1 TFAQAFNSLGTTLFP
16 IAGSALI
23 LGSLASV
30 TADQLTGAELDAY
43 RTAESQAIVHGYL
56 GIAAA
61 LAIVAAAVWMF
72 RNRLK
77 GERHEASAG
86 LAGIDLLKR
95 PRFGFGALCI
105 FLYVGAEVSIGSL
118 IVSYLMQ

>member
-1 TFAQAFNSLGTTLFP
+1 MCFFFFKQK
-16 IAGSALI
+16 
-23 LGSLASV
+23 
-30 TADQLTGAELDAY
+30 TAYEMRISDWSSDVCSSDLAY
-43 RTAESQAIVHGYL
+43 RVAESQAIVHGYL

-61 LAIVAAAVWMF
+61 LAVVAAAVWLF

-86 LAGIDLLKR
+86 LAGFDLLKR

-105 FLYVGAEVSIGSL
+105 FLYVGAERSEEHTSELQSL
-118 IVSYLMQ
+118 MRISYAVFCLKKQ

>member
-1 TFAQAFNSLGTTLFP
+1 M
-16 IAGSALI
+16 
-23 LGSLASV
+23 
-30 TADQLTGAELDAY
+30 
-43 RTAESQAIVHGYL
+43 HGYL

-61 LAIVAAAVWMF
+61 LALVAITVWLF
-72 RNRLK
+72 RNRLR

-86 LAGIDLLKR
+86 LAGLDLVKR

-118 IVSYLMQ
+118 VVSYLMQDHVRGLPNNRRAS